1 MNYGDINRSSFI
13 YNRGNFY
20 KSDEDY
26 DDFSFFKIWGG
37 ILSTVGFLF
46 TMYGFIKVIHNFSRK
61 ISL

>member
-46 TMYGFIKVIHNFSRK
+46 TMYGFIKVIQ
-61 ISL
+61 

>member
-1 MNYGDINRSSFI
+1 MAILIGVVLFI
-13 YNRGNFY
+13 IGVTFY

-46 TMYGFIKVIHNFSRK
+46 TMYGYKSYNNFSRK